1 MLTILNDI
9 HAGAIRSAGTRP
21 DTQLA
26 LRERVT
32 AELKRL
38 LPESGDLML
47 LGDLFDTGNVPLLDV
62 LTVHQV
68 LDNWLTE
75 HPTATLYNVV
85 GNHDLNKTSN
95 VLSSFQF
102 LGRLLCRYGNSR
114 YVHIEEPTMTP
125 WGYVLPHMLNQEQ
138 FDIALGRVP
147 QCTYL
152 FVHCNYDNHFAAQ
165 SDQSL
170 NISEAQALASKAE
183 RIIFG
188 HEHHPRDIG
197 KVLVPGN
204 QIATSVSDWLQPT
217 DKRYLVIADDF
228 SRSYHVAAKRA
239 DEFAEVGYADLAT
252 YEGKAD
258 FIRVVGSTDSENT
271 SAVLT
276 AINKFRRTSDALVIT
291 NAVHIETAGEVVQF
305 EEVLASAE
313 SFSVM
318 QALKPFFTDEEYKI
332 LESLCS

>member
-9 HAGAIRSAGTRP
+9 HAGAIRSAGTTP
-21 DTQLA
+21 ATQLQ
-26 LRERVT
+26 LRQTTTQR
-32 AELKRL
+32 LKAL
-38 LPESGDLML
+38 LPTSGDLL
-47 LGDLFDTGNVPLLDV
+47 LNGDLFDTNNVPLVDMLEVYQLLND
-62 LTVHQV
+62 
-68 LDNWLTE
+68 WLRTG
-75 HPTATLYNVV
+75 TGTLYNSF
-85 GNHDLNKTSN
+85 GNHDASKTSN

-102 LGRLLCRYGNSR
+102 LGRLLSQHGNR

-138 FDIALGRVP
+138 FDIALGKVP

-170 NISEAQALASKAE
+170 NISEAQAFASKAKW
-183 RIIFG
+183 IVFG

-217 DKRYLVIADDF
+217 DKRFLVIADDF
-228 SRSYHVAAKRA
+228 SRSYSIAAKRA

-252 YEGKAD
+252 YEGKAS
-258 FIRVVGSTDSENT
+258 FIRVVGSTEAENT

-276 AINKFRRTSDALVIT
+276 AINKFRRASDALVVT
-291 NAVHIETAGEVVQF
+291 NAVHIETAGQVVKF
-305 EEVLASAE
+305 DEVLKSAE

-318 QALKPFFTDEEYKI
+318 QALKPYFTADEYKV